1 MGAGICVLWGN
12 LCSGGGGLCVL
23 GGTLSPEVGG
33 LCALGTA
40 SLRFILHGDPSM
52 DADSQME
59 A

>member
-1 MGAGICVLWGN
+1 MGG
-12 LCSGGGGLCVL
+12 LCDLGEGLCDLGGLCVL

>member
-1 MGAGICVLWGN
+1 MSW
-12 LCSGGGGLCVL
+12 
-23 GGTLSPEVGG
+23 GTLGSGKTLCPGRTLCRVQIPPQYTGV